1 MERIIL
7 ILSLLMSS
15 QLILPAQSKLPVLRS
30 NQETL
35 SIQDGQILRQDY
47 WTLDPRLALDIYVA
61 DKTRQI
67 KTVSYYSD
75 IDTLAFELAAGEM
88 HDFIVILNEQ
98 DTFYNRVQ
106 SGVTFAKNASTNVPP
121 DTIPFRLSQANNM
134 IVEAVLNGQD
144 TLQLMFH
151 LANGNINL
159 TEEAVQKLKSIS
171 MDGATSANSWGGQG
185 EVRYCLNNSVQIGTK
200 RLDSLIVWQDRFS
213 GPETDGKFG
222 PDFFDNQIVEI
233 DFDRSYLVIHNQ
245 LPDMLSSYR
254 PVSIQF
260 DRNMMFVEAHSQI
273 GGEKLSHRLLLH
285 SGFGGAILLDDAF
298 AKQHQI
304 GQKLEITSEK
314 ELKDSFGNIVKTK
327 EAILPS
333 LSIGGLNLEAVP
345 VGFFEGTI
353 GRQQMSIVG
362 GDVIKRFN
370 FIIDL
375 QGGEL
380 YLQPNSL
387 QGVQFS
393 SY

>member
-7 ILSLLMSS
+7 ILSLLIFS

-35 SIQDGQILRQDY
+35 SIQDGKILRQDY

-75 IDTLAFELAAGEM
+75 IDTLSFELAAGGV
-88 HDFIVILNEQ
+88 HDFIVILNAQ

-121 DTIPFRLSQANNM
+121 DTIPFRLSKANNI
-134 IVEAVLNGQD
+134 IVEAVLNEQD

-151 LANGNINL
+151 LANGNVNL
-159 TEEAVQKLKSIS
+159 TEKAVQKLKSIS
-171 MDGATSANSWGGQG
+171 MDHNTSANSWGGQG
-185 EVRYCLNNSVQIGTK
+185 EVQYSLSNSVQIGAK
-200 RLDSLIVWQDRFS
+200 RIDSLIVWQDRLS

-222 PDFFDNQIVEI
+222 PDFFDNQIIEI
-233 DFDRSYLVIHNQ
+233 DFDHSYLVIHNQ
-245 LPDMLSSYR
+245 LPNMLSSYR

-260 DRNMMFVEAHSQI
+260 DRNMMFVEAHSLI
-273 GGEKLSHRLLLH
+273 KGEGFSHQLLLH
-285 SGFGGAILLDDAF
+285 SGFGGGVLLDDAF
-298 AKQHQI
+298 VKRHQI
-304 GQKLEITSEK
+304 GEKLEITSEK
-314 ELKDSFGNIVKTK
+314 TLKDSFGNVIKTK

-333 LSIGGLNLEAVP
+333 LSLGGLKLEAVP

-370 FIIDL
+370 FMIDL
-375 QGGEL
+375 QNGEL

-387 QGVQFS
+387 QGVPFS